1 MVRFIPA
8 KVWASWPWPNYVD
21 PVRHPATIALYAI
34 NGVFLGIAT
43 LAVVA
48 RLYTRVILR
57 NWFGLDDLFLVLAF
71 VWLLKTK
78 WYEYRTLIESFR
90 YPPLASLLA

>member
-1 MVRFIPA
+1 MVRYIPTS
-8 KVWASWPWPNYVD
+8 VFASWPWPNYVN
-21 PVRHPATIALYAI
+21 PVRHPATNALYAI

-43 LAVVA
+43 LAVAA

-71 VWLLKTK
+71 VRL
-78 WYEYRTLIESFR
+78 SN
-90 YPPLASLLA
+90 